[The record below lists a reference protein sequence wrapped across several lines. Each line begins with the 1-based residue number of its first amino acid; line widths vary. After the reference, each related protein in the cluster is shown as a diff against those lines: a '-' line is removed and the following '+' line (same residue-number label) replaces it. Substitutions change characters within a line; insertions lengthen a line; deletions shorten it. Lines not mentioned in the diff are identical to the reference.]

1 MPPRTDTKRSNA
13 KGAAKGTH
21 SGDAVRGPRSDF
33 VRPKTAQQAV
43 VEALRHDIT
52 TGKLAPGSWI
62 VQESLAEQFGMS
74 RIPVREA
81 LKTLEAEEYITYVP
95 HSGYRVAK
103 LSLED
108 LVEVFRLRAI
118 LEEAL
123 IRDAMPGVTDE
134 IVDDMRKC
142 NAGMDASSAAGDLIA
157 VGVANRQFH
166 FLTFQASGMART
178 KRIVTQ
184 LWNTADAYRPLYA
197 PLLDMSKVA
206 GEHVLMIDAMADRDL
221 ERMVALNHEHRSHAI
236 EPIHRILGEEA
247 AEAAEAAEAQ
257 Q

>member
-1 MPPRTDTKRSNA
+1 MPPRTAAKRSDS
-13 KGAAKGTH
+13 KGADGGTEATH
-21 SGDAVRGPRSDF
+21 PGDAVRGPRSDF

-43 VEALRHDIT
+43 AEALRHDIT

-62 VQESLAEQFGMS
+62 VQETLAEQFGMS

-108 LVEVFRLRAI
+108 LTEVFTLRAI

-134 IVDDMRKC
+134 IVEEMRRH
-142 NAGMDASSAAGDLIA
+142 NADMDAANAAGDLIA

-166 FLTFQASGMART
+166 LLTFQQSRMART

-197 PLLDMSKVA
+197 PLLDMAKVSS
-206 GEHVLMIDAMADRDL
+206 EHVLMIDAMTARDV
-221 ERMVALNHEHRSHAI
+221 ERMVALNHEHRAHAL
-236 EPIHRILGEEA
+236 EPLRQIFGA
-247 AEAAEAAEAQ
+247 DAQ
-257 Q
+257 A

>member
-1 MPPRTDTKRSNA
+1 MPPRTAAKRTA
-13 KGAAKGTH
+13 PTRGGAARADGT
-21 SGDAVRGPRSDF
+21 AAARPDF

-43 VEALRHDIT
+43 AEALRQEIT

-62 VQESLAEQFGMS
+62 VQETLAERFGMS

-103 LSLED
+103 LSLDD
-108 LVEVFRLRAI
+108 LVEVFTLRAI

-134 IVDDMRKC
+134 IVDEMRSV
-142 NAGMDASSAAGDLIA
+142 NAEMDAALTAGDTIA
-157 VGVANRQFH
+157 VGVHNRQFH
-166 FLTFQASGMART
+166 FLTFQQSRMART

-184 LWNTADAYRPLYA
+184 LWNTADAYRPLYS
-197 PLLDMSKVA
+197 PLLDMPRVCD
-206 GEHVLMIDAMADRDL
+206 EHELMIEAMAERDV
-221 ERMVALNHEHRSHAI
+221 ERMVTLNHEHRAHAI
-236 EPIHRILGEEA
+236 DPIHRIFEPESGR
-247 AEAAEAAEAQ
+247 
-257 Q
+257 

>member
-1 MPPRTDTKRSNA
+1 MPPRTAAKRSEA
-13 KGAAKGTH
+13 KGADDGTQTTH

-62 VQESLAEQFGMS
+62 VQETLAEQFGMS

-103 LSLED
+103 LSLDD
-108 LVEVFRLRAI
+108 LTEVFTLRAI

-123 IRDAMPGVTDE
+123 IRDAMPRVTDE
-134 IVDDMRKC
+134 IVAEMRRH
-142 NAGMDASSAAGDLIA
+142 NAEMDAATAAGDLIA

-166 FLTFQASGMART
+166 FLTFQESRMART

-197 PLLDMSKVA
+197 PLLDMAKVA
-206 GEHVLMIDAMADRDL
+206 SEHVLMIDAMMARDV
-221 ERMVALNHEHRSHAI
+221 ERMVALNHEHRAHAL
-236 EPIHRILGEEA
+236 EPLRHIFGA
-247 AEAAEAAEAQ
+247 DGAGSQA
-257 Q
+257 

>member
-1 MPPRTDTKRSNA
+1 MPPRTATKRTPA
-13 KGAAKGTH
+13 KGVPKAAPSSQSDEPT
-21 SGDAVRGPRSDF
+21 RGQRSDF

-43 VEALRHDIT
+43 AEALRHDIT

-62 VQESLAEQFGMS
+62 VQEALAEQFGMS

-103 LSLED
+103 LSLDD
-108 LVEVFRLRAI
+108 LVEVFTLRAI

-134 IVDDMRKC
+134 IVDEMRSC
-142 NAGMDASSAAGDLIA
+142 NADMDAALTAGDTIA
-157 VGVANRQFH
+157 VGVFNRQFH
-166 FLTFQASGMART
+166 FLTFQQSKMART

-184 LWNTADAYRPLYA
+184 LWNTADAYRPLYS
-197 PLLDMSKVA
+197 PLLDMPKVC
-206 GEHVLMIDAMADRDL
+206 GEHVAMIDAMAARDV
-221 ERMVALNHEHRSHAI
+221 ERMVELNHEHRSHAI
-236 EPIHRILGEEA
+236 EPIHRIFT
-247 AEAAEAAEAQ
+247 AESDSA
-257 Q
+257 